1 MAPHKRVA
9 APKVA
14 FESGGQFI
22 RETRREVEAY
32 LADGRTR
39 RWGYARLYA
48 KAPLALGLIA
58 VSWALLL
65 FVPHTLV
72 VAIPVWQPWCSA
84 RC

>member
-1 MAPHKRVA
+1 LTPHKHVA

-48 KAPLALGLIA
+48 KTPLALFSGTYKGETGG
-58 VSWALLL
+58 WA
-65 FVPHTLV
+65 
-72 VAIPVWQPWCSA
+72 SGGGE
-84 RC
+84 RG